1 MSYMGDNKLQKN
13 NFFLNQPDQK
23 DAVQDWFSGEGQLSC
38 DVYQTNDSIVVK
50 STIAGVDPSNL
61 DISVSNDI
69 LTIRGFREMSEEVA
83 EADFFSRECYWGSFS
98 RSIVLPQEINSK
110 RVSAGMKNGVLTI
123 KLPKKYKTTSIK
135 IRQSND

>member
-1 MSYMGDNKLQKN
+1 MGDNKLQKN

-98 RSIVLPQEINSK
+98 RSIVLPQEIDSK

>member
-1 MSYMGDNKLQKN
+1 MGDNKLQKN
-13 NFFLNQPDQK
+13 NFLLSKSDQK
-23 DAVQDWFSGEGQLSC
+23 DAIEDWFSGEGQLSC
-38 DVYQTNDSIVVK
+38 DVYQTADSIIVK
-50 STIAGVDPSNL
+50 STIAGVDQKNL

-83 EADFFSRECYWGSFS
+83 DEDFFSRECYWGSFS
-98 RSIVLPQEINSK
+98 RSIVLPQEIDSK
-110 RVSAGMKNGVLTI
+110 KVSANLKNGILTI

>member
-1 MSYMGDNKLQKN
+1 MGDNKLQKN